1 MDRLHTPKLWTL
13 VCLGLAS
20 GAAACGGDDI
30 TLPSEGQA
38 AHIVVVLGDS
48 QAATAN
54 TQLPQPVV
62 FEVTDTRGRLVVGAP
77 VEFTLG
83 EGSEGGSITPSS
95 ANTGPDGRA
104 AATVTLGTRVGQ
116 MTGQAKL
123 AGEDVAAGFVAT
135 ALPSN
140 ANIIQPVSGDLQAG
154 PVGSTLE
161 APLVVRVTDN
171 FGNPIPNV
179 TVTWSVTGGG
189 SVSEETTQ
197 TGSDGQTSVQ
207 RTLGPTAGQQTTLA
221 SAQAAGSP
229 VTFTHT
235 ATAGN
240 AARVRVVS
248 GNGQQAPP
256 GTQLPEPLVVQVLD
270 ADNNPIPNLAVAWV
284 IGEGGGSVSPE
295 TSTTDGQGMA
305 SSQWTLG
312 PGLGRNTVSAV
323 VSGVG
328 VAGFN
333 ASASKPSSS
342 VSIVSHQPEPSA
354 PGQAVT
360 VQVQVTGSAG
370 TPTGTVTVTGEGAAP
385 CTITLAGGGGACSL
399 TFASAGNPRIDATYN
414 GDAIF
419 NGSSAHVNHRVDTAN
434 SAPTAAFAAPSC
446 VATQPCQ
453 FTDGSSDSDGN
464 LVGWTWDFGDGQ
476 SSGDRNPTNTYAAAG
491 TYNVKLTVRDDDG
504 ATAEVTQAVNVGAA
518 PPPPNSPPSASFTHA
533 DCTAGV
539 ECQFTDT
546 STDDKQIVSWSWD
559 FGDFTSSGAQS
570 PTHSYT
576 VGAGFTYQVTL
587 TVTDNE
593 GATNS
598 VTQGVTVQ

>member
-1 MDRLHTPKLWTL
+1 MHTPKLWTL

-48 QAATAN
+48 QAAPAN
-54 TQLPQPVV
+54 TQLPQPVI
-62 FEVTDTRGRLVVGAP
+62 FEVTDTRGRLVIGAP
-77 VEFTLG
+77 VEFLLG
-83 EGSEGGSITPSS
+83 EGSEGGSINPTT

-104 AATVTLGTRVGQ
+104 SATVTLGTRVGQ

-123 AGEDVAAGFVAT
+123 ADQDVAAGFVAT

-140 ANIIQPVSGDLQAG
+140 ANILQPVSGNLQAG
-154 PVGSTLE
+154 PVGSMLE

-179 TVTWSVTGGG
+179 TIAWSVTGGG

-197 TGSDGQTSVQ
+197 TGINGETSVL
-207 RTLGPTAGQQTTLA
+207 RTLGSTAGQQTTVA
-221 SAQAAGSP
+221 SAQGLVGSP
-229 VTFTHT
+229 VTFTQT

-270 ADNNPIPNLAVAWV
+270 ADNNPIPNLAVAWI

-295 TSTTDGQGMA
+295 TSPTDGEGRA

-312 PGLGRNTVSAV
+312 PAPGRNTLSAV

-333 ASASKPSSS
+333 ATASKASSS
-342 VSIVSHQPEPSA
+342 VAIVSHQPEPSG
-354 PGQAVT
+354 PGQAVA

-370 TPTGTVTVTGEGAAP
+370 TPSGTVTVTGEGAAP
-385 CTITLAGGGGACSL
+385 CTITLAGGSGTCSL
-399 TFASAGNPRIDATYN
+399 TFGSAGNPRIDATYN
-414 GDAIF
+414 GDGIF
-419 NGSSAHVNHRVDTAN
+419 NGSSAHVNHRVDTPN
-434 SAPTAAFAAPSC
+434 GAPTAAFAPPSC
-446 VATQPCQ
+446 VEDQPCQ
-453 FTDGSSDSDGN
+453 FTDGSSDGDGN
-464 LVGWTWDFGDGQ
+464 VVAWTWDFNDGQ
-476 SSGDRNPTNTYAAAG
+476 SSGDKNPSHTYANPG

-518 PPPPNSPPSASFTHA
+518 PPPNSPPSASFTHA

-546 STDDKQIVSWSWD
+546 STDDKQVVSWHWD
-559 FGDFTSSGAQS
+559 FGDFTSSDAQN
-570 PTHSYT
+570 PTHAYT

-598 VTQGVTVQ
+598 VTQGVTVP

>member
-38 AHIVVVLGDS
+38 AHIEVVAGNNQSAPANS
-48 QAATAN
+48 Q
-54 TQLPQPVV
+54 LQPVV
-62 FEVTDTRGRLVVGAP
+62 VKVTDSRGRLVVGAP
-77 VEFTLG
+77 VEFSLG
-83 EGSEGGSITPSS
+83 EGSEGASITPTS
-95 ANTGPDGRA
+95 APTGPDGLA
-104 AATVTLGTRVGQ
+104 SATITLGTQVGQ

-123 AGEDVAAGFVAT
+123 AGEDVTAGFVAT

-161 APLVVRVTDN
+161 APLVVRVTDT

-179 TVTWSVTGGG
+179 TIAWSVTGGG

-207 RTLGPTAGQQTTLA
+207 RTLGSTAGQQTTLA
-221 SAQAAGSP
+221 SAQGLVGSP

-248 GNGQQAPP
+248 GNGQQATP

-270 ADNNPIPNLAVAWV
+270 ADNNPIPGRAVTWI

-312 PGLGRNTVSAV
+312 PGPGRNTVSAV

-333 ASASKPSSS
+333 ATASKASSS
-342 VSIVSHQPEPSA
+342 VAIVSHQPEPSA
-354 PGQAVT
+354 PGQGVV

-370 TPTGTVTVTGEGAAP
+370 TPSGTVTVTGDGAAP
-385 CTITLAGGGGACSL
+385 CTITLAGGTGTCTL
-399 TFASAGNPRIDATYN
+399 TFGSPGNRSITAMYS

-419 NGSSAHVNHRVDTAN
+419 NGNSAEVNHRVEVAN
-434 SAPTAAFAAPSC
+434 GAPTAAFEPPSC
-446 VATQPCQ
+446 TAGQPCQ
-453 FTDGSSDSDGN
+453 FTDGSSDDGN
-464 LVGWTWDFGDGQ
+464 IVSWNWSFGDGG
-476 SSGDRNPTNTYAAAG
+476 SSNAEDPSHVYGTAGSFSVTLTVTDDKGATNSVTHNVNVAAA
-491 TYNVKLTVRDDDG
+491 
-504 ATAEVTQAVNVGAA
+504 
-518 PPPPNSPPSASFTHA
+518 PPPNSPPSASFTHA

-539 ECQFTDT
+539 ECQFNDT
-546 STDDKQIVSWSWD
+546 STDDKQIVSWHWD
-559 FGDFTSSGAQS
+559 FGDFTSPSNAQN

-576 VGAGFTYQVTL
+576 VGAGFPYQVTL

-593 GATNS
+593 GATSS
-598 VTQGVTVQ
+598 VTQTVTVQ